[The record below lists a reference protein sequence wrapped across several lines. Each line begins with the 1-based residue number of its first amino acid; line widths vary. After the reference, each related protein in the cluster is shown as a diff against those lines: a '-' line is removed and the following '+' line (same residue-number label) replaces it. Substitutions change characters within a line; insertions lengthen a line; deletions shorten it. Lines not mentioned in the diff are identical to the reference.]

1 MTMALDR
8 IVVGVDG
15 SGGGLH
21 ALAWTVPMA
30 KALGAEVLLVRSY
43 DPMVEM
49 MATAER
55 MEFDQLRATAA
66 ERLAGPWA
74 QPLIDAGVTH
84 RTFLAEGDDDVAA
97 LIAVATDNDA
107 GLIVIGNVGLT
118 GWRERIVG
126 SFAARVL
133 QLSPLP
139 VTVVPQPKPQA

>member
-1 MTMALDR
+1 MALDR

-21 ALAWTVPMA
+21 ALGWTVPVA
-30 KALGAEVLLVRSY
+30 RALGAEVILVRWY

-49 MATAER
+49 MATSEH
-55 MEFDQLRATAA
+55 MEFDQLRQMA
-66 ERLAGPWA
+66 EARLSGPWA
-74 QPLIDAGVTH
+74 QPLVDAGVAY
-84 RTFLAEGDDDVAA
+84 RSVLAEGDDGAAA
-97 LIAVATDNDA
+97 LIGVALDNEA

-133 QLSPLP
+133 QLSSVP
-139 VTVVPQPKPQA
+139 VTVVPQPRP

>member
-1 MTMALDR
+1 MSLDR

-21 ALAWTVPMA
+21 ALGWTVPVA
-30 KALGAEVLLVRSY
+30 RALGAEVILVRWY

-49 MATAER
+49 MATSER
-55 MEFDQLRATAA
+55 MEFDELRQMA
-66 ERLAGPWA
+66 EARLSGPWA
-74 QPLIDAGVTH
+74 QPVVDAGVAC
-84 RTFLAEGDDDVAA
+84 RSVLAEGDDGAAA
-97 LIAVATDNDA
+97 LIGVALDNEA

-133 QLSPLP
+133 QMSSVP
-139 VTVVPQPKPQA
+139 VTVVPQPRP

>member
-1 MTMALDR
+1 MTMAVDR

-21 ALAWTVPMA
+21 ALAWTVPLA
-30 KALGAEVLLVRSY
+30 RALNAEVVLVRSY

-49 MATAER
+49 MATSER
-55 MEFDQLRATAA
+55 MEFDQLRQRAA
-66 ERLAGPWA
+66 ERLAGEWA
-74 QPLIDAGVTH
+74 QPLVDAGVTH
-84 RTFLAEGDDDVAA
+84 QTVLAEGDDGVAA
-97 LIAVATDNDA
+97 LIDVAVDTGAD
-107 GLIVIGNVGLT
+107 LIVIGNVGLT

-139 VTVVPQPKPQA
+139 VTVVPQPRP

>member
-1 MTMALDR
+1 MSVDR

-21 ALAWTVPMA
+21 ALTWTVPVA
-30 KALGAEVLLVRSY
+30 SALGAEVVLVRSY

-49 MATAER
+49 MATSER
-55 MEFDQLRATAA
+55 MEFDELRQAA
-66 ERLAGPWA
+66 IERLSGEWA
-74 QPLIDAGVTH
+74 QPLADAGVAH
-84 RTFLAEGDDDVAA
+84 RAVLAEGDDGVAA
-97 LIAVATDNDA
+97 LLKVAVDNDA

-133 QLSPLP
+133 QLSPVP
-139 VTVVPQPKPQA
+139 VTVVPQPRP

>member
-1 MTMALDR
+1 MSVDR

-21 ALAWTVPMA
+21 ALAWTVPVA
-30 KALGAEVLLVRSY
+30 SALGAEVVLVRSY

-55 MEFDQLRATAA
+55 MEFDELRQAA
-66 ERLAGPWA
+66 IERLSGEWA
-74 QPLIDAGVTH
+74 QPLADAGVAH
-84 RTFLAEGDDDVAA
+84 RAVLAEGDDGVAA
-97 LIAVATDNDA
+97 LIKVATDNDA

-133 QLSPLP
+133 QLSPVP
-139 VTVVPQPKPQA
+139 VTVVPQPRP

>member
-1 MTMALDR
+1 MSVDR

-43 DPMVEM
+43 DPVVEM
-49 MATAER
+49 MATSER
-55 MEFDQLRATAA
+55 MEFDELRQAA
-66 ERLAGPWA
+66 ADRLSGPWA
-74 QPLIDAGVTH
+74 EPLVHAGVDH
-84 RTFLAEGDDDVAA
+84 RAMLAEGDDDVAA
-97 LIAVATDNDA
+97 LIAVVVDNDA

-133 QLSPLP
+133 RLSPVP
-139 VTVVPQPKPQA
+139 VTVVPQPRP